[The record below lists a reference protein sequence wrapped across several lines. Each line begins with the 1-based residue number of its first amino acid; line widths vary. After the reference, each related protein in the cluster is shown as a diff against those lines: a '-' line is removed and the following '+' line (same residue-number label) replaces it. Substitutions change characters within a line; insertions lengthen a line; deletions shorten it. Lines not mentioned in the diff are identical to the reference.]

1 MTPTGR
7 LRVDGA
13 RLGYGNRIIS
23 SCLDLTILDAE
34 FTAVV
39 GPNGCGKST
48 LLKALAR
55 LLKPPAGRV
64 ILDGREDL
72 RFRGLVGEAG
82 ALADQRRQGEM
93 GVVVPQTRHEV
104 CTVGVKVAV
113 AATTGGFNGCDRA
126 VRHCDVQWLAVP
138 TGTESRYWPGPGD
151 TKAFHEPEFCH
162 DRSLGDV
169 VLNLSG

>member
-7 LRVDGA
+7 LRADGA

-55 LLKPPAGRV
+55 LLKPTAGRV
-64 ILDGREDL
+64 ILDGRENL
-72 RFRGLVGEAG
+72 RFRCLVGEAG
-82 ALADQRRQGEM
+82 ALADHRR
-93 GVVVPQTRHEV
+93 
-104 CTVGVKVAV
+104 
-113 AATTGGFNGCDRA
+113 
-126 VRHCDVQWLAVP
+126 
-138 TGTESRYWPGPGD
+138 
-151 TKAFHEPEFCH
+151 
-162 DRSLGDV
+162 
-169 VLNLSG
+169 

>member
-1 MTPTGR
+1 MEIAGHQR
-7 LRVDGA
+7 
-13 RLGYGNRIIS
+13 NR
-23 SCLDLTILDAE
+23 DAGDRIQIGCRWGSGPGCRSK
-34 FTAVV
+34 AVTDQPRWPV
-39 GPNGCGKST
+39 QQ
-48 LLKALAR
+48 
-55 LLKPPAGRV
+55 V
-64 ILDGREDL
+64 ILDGRQNL
-72 RFRGLVGEAG
+72 RLGRFVGEAG
-82 ALADQRRQGEM
+82 ALADHRRQRKM
-93 GVVVPQTRHEV
+93 GVVVPQTGHEV